1 MGTFSG
7 IHRFHD
13 AGEDPN
19 VNNVLKLP
27 IPIMGLLFENP
38 IFEPRK

>member
-1 MGTFSG
+1 MVKG
-7 IHRFHD
+7 IDRFRTYFRD
-13 AGEDPN
+13 FIDQY
-19 VNNVLKLP
+19 LKLP